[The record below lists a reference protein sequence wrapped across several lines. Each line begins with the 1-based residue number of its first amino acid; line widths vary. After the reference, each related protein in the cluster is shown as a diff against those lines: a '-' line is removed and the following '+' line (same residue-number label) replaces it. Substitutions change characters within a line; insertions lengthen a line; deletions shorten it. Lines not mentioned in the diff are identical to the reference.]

1 MFATKK
7 LRYAVGLLVSLGLS
21 LMGGCATPGARDA
34 RLPPGSVAV
43 VAARF
48 TPETSL
54 NLEEVGKKGAA
65 GGAAEGAA
73 AATRSP
79 TVGSSSPPLGAVGP
93 VLWLAVLPFAALA
106 GAIAG
111 DIAAVESAK
120 AHALTEEQL
129 QQLNQAVSGALVD
142 LNIQETMAQQVVVA
156 AKERPIYRLSYV
168 TGIGPGTKDERPDYS
183 ELTRQG
189 YDSILELTVTK
200 VLFSRKT
207 QSKRVA
213 LDMHLRARAI
223 QTAPMKVLAK
233 RDFEYKTRPRPFSDW
248 TAAEGLLLRQ
258 DFEQSYNW
266 LANEVVATMFS
277 QPTKTSE
284 P

>member
-65 GGAAEGAA
+65 AGAGEGA
-73 AATRSP
+73 T
-79 TVGSSSPPLGAVGP
+79 AVGRAALVDP
-93 VLWLAVLPFAALA
+93 LALVLFLPLLPFFSLA

-111 DIAAVESAK
+111 DVAAVESAK

-129 QQLNQAVSGALVD
+129 QVLDQAVSGALVD
-142 LNIQETMAQQVVVA
+142 LKVQETMAQQVVVA
-156 AKERPIYRLSYV
+156 ARDRPVYRLSYV
-168 TGIGPGTKDERPDYS
+168 TGIGPGAKNERPDYS
-183 ELTRQG
+183 ALARQG

-213 LDMHLRARAI
+213 LDMHVHARTI

-248 TAAEGLLLRQ
+248 GAAEGLLLRQ
-258 DFEQSYNW
+258 DFAQSYNW
-266 LANEVVATMFS
+266 LANEVVATMFLES
-277 QPTKTSE
+277 SKTPE

>member
-1 MFATKK
+1 M
-7 LRYAVGLLVSLGLS
+7 
-21 LMGGCATPGARDA
+21 
-34 RLPPGSVAV
+34 
-43 VAARF
+43 
-48 TPETSL
+48 
-54 NLEEVGKKGAA
+54 
-65 GGAAEGAA
+65 
-73 AATRSP
+73 
-79 TVGSSSPPLGAVGP
+79 
-93 VLWLAVLPFAALA
+93 PFAALA